1 MDMTWIK
8 FFMENYGGFV
18 MGALGVAL
26 AVGMSGI
33 GSSKGVGIVGQA
45 AAGLLSEQPEKFGK
59 ALVLQLLPGTQGL
72 YGFVIGLS
80 LIHI

>member
-1 MDMTWIK
+1 MDMSWIK

-33 GSSKGVGIVGQA
+33 AVSYTHLNI
-45 AAGLLSEQPEKFGK
+45 
-59 ALVLQLLPGTQGL
+59 
-72 YGFVIGLS
+72 
-80 LIHI
+80 